1 MSQMDIVMERF
12 KKGKLRRPGGKTIT
26 HRKEAIA
33 VGMSEERAAEERG
46 TAMRTYMGDRRRRP
60 KKVRD

>member
-12 KKGKLRRPGGKTIT
+12 KKGKLRRPGGKTIID
-26 HRKEAIA
+26 REEAVA
-33 VGMSEERAAEERG
+33 VGLSEERAAEKRG